1 MKSTTKA
8 NILLLCEVFL
18 DSLKNFVFHKGII
31 RATALAFDSA
41 IAFIPVVIIV
51 SAIANLFGVFNL
63 LPKILPEI
71 NRALNLGLPLEGVLQ
86 LIKHAEGIEFQ
97 SLGFMGF
104 TILLFTFWFA
114 MSTLEESMNMAW
126 RIQKNR
132 NPFKKII
139 AYTPI
144 LFFFL
149 IALLIMSAFMFNVK
163 AEIHNLIETSG
174 AFSDLESLLYLGTY
188 NIFFAVLTWITL
200 NVIYFHIPNTK
211 VPFPASLFASTLTT
225 ILLFFFLAG
234 VIKVQGLMMARY
246 SLLYGSLA
254 SFPLFMILIFGLWVI
269 ILMGNEISYQVKLRF
284 LRKERLEELMLAR
297 KVKHDEK
304 SIV

>member
-1 MKSTTKA
+1 MNLATKT
-8 NILLLCEVFL
+8 NLLLLREVFL
-18 DSLKNFVFHKGII
+18 DALKNFIFHKGII

-71 NRALNLGLPLEGVLQ
+71 NQTLNLGLPLEGILK
-86 LIKHAEGIEFQ
+86 LIKHAEQIEFQ

-104 TILLFTFWFA
+104 AILLFTFWFA

-126 RIQKNR
+126 RIPKNR
-132 NPFKKII
+132 HPLKKIV

-144 LFFFL
+144 LIFVL

-163 AEIHNLIETSG
+163 AEMHKLIETSG
-174 AFSDLESLLYLGTY
+174 AFADFENILYLGTY
-188 NIFFAVLTWITL
+188 NIFFAVLTWVTL
-200 NVIYFHIPNTK
+200 NVIYLHIPNTK

-225 ILLFFFLAG
+225 MLLFIFLAG
-234 VIKVQGLMMARY
+234 AIKVQGLMMVRY

-269 ILMGNEISYQVKLRF
+269 ILMGNEISYQIKLRF
-284 LRKERLEELMLAR
+284 LRRERLEELMLAR
-297 KVKHDEK
+297 KIK
-304 SIV
+304 SSVQGTA